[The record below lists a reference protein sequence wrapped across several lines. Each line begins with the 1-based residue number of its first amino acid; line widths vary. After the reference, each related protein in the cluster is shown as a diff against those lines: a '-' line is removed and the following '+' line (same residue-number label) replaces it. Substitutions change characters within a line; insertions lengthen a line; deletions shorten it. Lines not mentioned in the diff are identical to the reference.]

1 MKTFSQM
8 QTNIG
13 NNVQDTSASFAT
25 KIGVKLNNRGRDIWN
40 RCMWTEKFNSDYTFT
55 AIVGTSSYSLLN
67 DFMEE
72 VSVTDVTTGRKLDRM
87 TIGQLWEE
95 RGYMYEDG
103 SVGNGQP
110 EKYVITDETSS
121 GVLQI
126 QLDPPPDATNT
137 YAMPYMRKYTDLLGT
152 TGTCTTDTASKI
164 IASASS
170 FITDGVESGMRIKN
184 TTDGTYGFVITVD
197 SETQLTMDRD
207 LCPDGDETFTIAG
220 EFLIRDIDWIAE
232 LGATGDAL
240 MLKRRPPEAG
250 VYYQMY
256 ELELRRKIGQF
267 KSQNN
272 QLSQFIPSQ
281 RSTSSTYG
289 PNFGNGSNYP
299 V

>member
-8 QTNIG
+8 KSSVGTNC
-13 NNVQDTSASFAT
+13 QDTSSSFGT
-25 KIGVKLNNRGRDIWN
+25 KIGTKLNQRGRDIWN
-40 RCMWTEKFNSDYTFT
+40 RCMWTEKFNADYTFT
-55 AIVGTSSYSLLN
+55 AIVGTSEYSLLG

-72 VSVTDVTTGRKLDRM
+72 VSVHDITVGRKLDRM

-95 RGYMYEDG
+95 RGYKYEAG
-103 SVGNGQP
+103 SVGNGMP
-110 EKYVITDETSS
+110 VKYAITDETD
-121 GVLQI
+121 GGTLQVK
-126 QLDPPPDATNT
+126 LDPPPDATDT

-164 IASASS
+164 IASASA
-170 FITDGVESGMRIKN
+170 FITDGVESGMRVKN
-184 TTDGTYGFVITVD
+184 TTDGTYGFITSVD

-207 LCPDGDETFTIAG
+207 LCPDGDENFTIAA
-220 EFLIRDIDWIAE
+220 EFLVRDIDWIAE

-267 KSQNN
+267 KANNN

-281 RSTSSTYG
+281 RSTSTTYA
-289 PNFGNGSNYP
+289 PNFGDGSNYP

>member
-8 QTNIG
+8 QTAIG
-13 NNVQDTSASFAT
+13 NNVQDTSTSFAT
-25 KIGVKLNNRGRDIWN
+25 KIGTKLNQRGRDIWN
-40 RCMWTEKFNSDYTFT
+40 RCAWTEKFNADYTFT
-55 AIVGTSSYSLLN
+55 AVVGQANYSLLG
-67 DFMEE
+67 DFGKE
-72 VSVTDVTTGRKLDRM
+72 VSLHDITDGTKLDRM

-95 RGYMYEDG
+95 RGYKYESG
-103 SVGNGQP
+103 SVANGKSR
-110 EKYVITDETSS
+110 KYAITDETAS
-121 GVLQI
+121 GVLQV
-126 QLDPPPDATNT
+126 QLDPPPDATDT
-137 YAMPYMRKYTDLLGT
+137 YAMPYVRKYTDLLGT

-164 IASASS
+164 IASAST
-170 FITDGVESGMRIKN
+170 FITSGVESGMRVKN

-250 VYYQMY
+250 VYYQQY

-267 KSQNN
+267 KGQNN
-272 QLSQFIPSQ
+272 QLNQFIPSE
-281 RSTSSTYG
+281 RSYTKSYG
-289 PNFGNGSNYP
+289 PNFGNGSNY
-299 V
+299 